1 MKEEW
6 FKGLEEYLEDPAAS
20 DWFKMVLSSALQR
33 DPVDALNDVEILAS
47 ILRYQ
52 LDKYLKRPAAI
63 IPPKLIEFGTSQY
76 LCSRCRQYTNEF
88 GFCDCLPPLDD
99 EAP

>member
-1 MKEEW
+1 MTT
-6 FKGLEEYLEDPAAS
+6 LDEYLEDPAAS
-20 DWFKMVLSSALQR
+20 DWFKMELSSALQR

-52 LDKYLKRPAAI
+52 LDKYLNRPAAI
-63 IPPKLIEFGTSQY
+63 IPPKFIEFGTSQY
-76 LCSRCRQYTNEF
+76 LCSRCKQYANEF

-99 EAP
+99 EVP

>member
-1 MKEEW
+1 MTT
-6 FKGLEEYLEDPAAS
+6 LDEYLEDPAAS

-52 LDKYLKRPAAI
+52 LDKYLNRPAAI
-63 IPPKLIEFGTSQY
+63 IPPKFIEFGASQY
-76 LCSRCRQYTNEF
+76 LCSRCRQYANEF

>member
-1 MKEEW
+1 MTT
-6 FKGLEEYLEDPAAS
+6 LDEYLEDPAAS

-52 LDKYLKRPAAI
+52 LDNI
-63 IPPKLIEFGTSQY
+63 
-76 LCSRCRQYTNEF
+76 
-88 GFCDCLPPLDD
+88 
-99 EAP
+99 